1 MDEMT
6 TVRTFRSDAPTPD
19 RADLVGGRDRLLTAT
34 TAVGA
39 TPRIRLM
46 RRAVVSVA
54 VAAVA
59 AAAVTAAQVTGDT
72 SGGGAEPQ
80 LGTVAAVL
88 EKAAD
93 TIEDSPRGEPRPHQW
108 LYSKTVFGKIRSEQA
123 KTQDSEGWIR
133 YDGAK
138 VASRRPGESKLSVRG
153 ARKDADERTPQ
164 EWYAFL
170 GSLPQDPDALLRTL
184 RAKSIIGTRGK
195 TQAERDFTEIRL
207 LLNNSTAMPADVHAA
222 LYRTLAKIPGVGVTD
237 GLVKDALGREAIAVT
252 FTDPGVGAM
261 GGRMRHELL
270 LDPKTYEQLGTRW
283 VAAESFSSERTG
295 NIKVQ
300 KGEALSNDA
309 SISKIVDKPGQ
320 TS

>member
-6 TVRTFRSDAPTPD
+6 TVRAFRTDAPTPD
-19 RADLVGGRDRLLTAT
+19 RADLVGGRDRLLAAT
-34 TAVGA
+34 TAVGSA
-39 TPRIRLM
+39 PRLRLA
-46 RRAVVSVA
+46 RRAVVSGA

-59 AAAVTAAQVTGDT
+59 VAALTVVQVTGDAP
-72 SGGGAEPQ
+72 GGGGPQ
-80 LGTVAAVL
+80 LGNAAAVL
-88 EKAAD
+88 ENAAD

-138 VASRRPGESKLSVRG
+138 VASRRPGESKLSIRG
-153 ARKDADERTPQ
+153 ASKDADERTPQ

-195 TQAERDFTEIRL
+195 TQAERDFTEIQL
-207 LLNNSTAMPADVHAA
+207 LLNNSTAMPTDVHAA